1 MAALLLSVQWVFD
14 DFVMLQFSRACCCKN
29 SKFLVTINSTWRGVV
44 KATHVYLQ
52 CLLWTSYARTQTC
65 ASSKQVSVLCVH
77 WGFLY
82 TDTYQCH
89 TWHRPEGVLQ
99 LDVCV
104 CVCELRVTVSSSP
117 FVGCSC
123 FISSLSTHQQ
133 PCPKGSMYNPS
144 TGSDTHPDPDS
155 PRREKRL
162 SSSSLP
168 QWLPVCLGRGDWHMQ
183 TRNHTPML
191 SSSSLP
197 QWLPVW
203 IIRLGAGW
211 LTHADQEPYTY
222 AQFKQPATVTAS
234 VDYKA
239 WGGAGWLTHADQE
252 PQVTGG

>member
-104 CVCELRVTVSSSP
+104 CVCELRVTLTVSSSP
-117 FVGCSC
+117 FVGFSC

-144 TGSDTHPDPDS
+144 TDSDTHPDPES
-155 PRREKRL
+155 PRQEKTL

-168 QWLPVCLGRGDWHMQ
+168 QWLPVC
-183 TRNHTPML
+183 
-191 SSSSLP
+191 
-197 QWLPVW
+197 